1 MVQLYMNDC
10 KRERGIRDSPRPS
23 ASMHVHSFAP
33 TYELHDLELQMSGV
47 LPSIL
52 LFRSYIREK

>member
-1 MVQLYMNDC
+1 
-10 KRERGIRDSPRPS
+10 
-23 ASMHVHSFAP
+23 MHVHSFAP